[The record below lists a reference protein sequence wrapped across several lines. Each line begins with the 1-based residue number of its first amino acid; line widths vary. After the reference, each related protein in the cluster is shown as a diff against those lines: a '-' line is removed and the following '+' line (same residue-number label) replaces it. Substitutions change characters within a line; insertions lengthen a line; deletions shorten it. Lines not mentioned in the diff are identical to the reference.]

1 MPSEAPEEKPAQ
13 SCCPYCDRSLATH
26 VVERPVPRGFRLFGV
41 WVDPIEIAL
50 HGLIAIAVGV
60 PAVRASARPDYKP
73 TDAAAWVA
81 TAAGLSAL
89 VRVAPTD
96 QINAYLKVLGR
107 SPD

>member
-1 MPSEAPEEKPAQ
+1 MSPHPPDEQPAPYCCPHCERTISSPVAEKPA
-13 SCCPYCDRSLATH
+13 
-26 VVERPVPRGFRLFGV
+26 PRGLRVFGV

-50 HGLIAIAVGV
+50 HSLIAIAVGV

-81 TAAGLSAL
+81 TAAGLSAF

-96 QINAYLKVLGR
+96 QINAYLKAR
-107 SPD
+107 KRK